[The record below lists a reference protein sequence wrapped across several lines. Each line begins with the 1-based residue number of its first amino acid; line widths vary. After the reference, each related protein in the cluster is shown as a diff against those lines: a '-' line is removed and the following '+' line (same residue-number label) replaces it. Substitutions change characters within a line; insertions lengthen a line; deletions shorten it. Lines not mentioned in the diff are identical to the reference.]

1 VLQVKADIRKLRIG
15 HCFQPSCGLNDGT
28 AALGCV
34 FGARNTGEGACA
46 TKMKG
51 SQLLTNFSSDR
62 LWNRVTK
69 CTLCVGRVDSSY

>member
-34 FGARNTGEGACA
+34 FGARNTGEGV
-46 TKMKG
+46 
-51 SQLLTNFSSDR
+51 FSFMTSF
-62 LWNRVTK
+62 T
-69 CTLCVGRVDSSY
+69 